1 MSSATVI
8 PVSKRLLRRLLLA
21 HHGLLAWSGGS
32 GPQGQGLPWRESLRG
47 PSGVLE
53 ALGRLGAI
61 QLDPVRVV
69 AENAHLV
76 LWNRVGDFHPAYL
89 DQLYRQKRLFEY
101 WAKERCL
108 LPLDDF
114 PLFRFRMDHPL
125 PDDPSLAE
133 AVDHVRRRLAEGP
146 LPARAMD
153 TGSRVVSAW
162 GGTRKA
168 TSKALELL
176 WARGEVVVAFRQGT
190 ERHFALAQEWLPDHL
205 HRANGSPDALLEK
218 YLQAQGVVDPR
229 DPWFGF
235 GAVPRT
241 ERRQRVADLVEAG
254 RLIPLEVAEVQRTYY
269 LHSRLLPLLEG
280 LAGAQVAPRTFL
292 LPPLDNLLWDR
303 TRLQELFDLV
313 YRWEIY
319 VPKAKRRYGPYAM
332 PVLEGERFV
341 AILDV
346 GRKDGRLVTRT
357 FWLGSPSPETE
368 ARIQDIKDRL
378 ADFLFT
384 PPRSSADAPSPKRD
398 SA

>member
-1 MSSATVI
+1 M
-8 PVSKRLLRRLLLA
+8 
-21 HHGLLAWSGGS
+21 
-32 GPQGQGLPWRESLRG
+32 
-47 PSGVLE
+47 
-53 ALGRLGAI
+53 
-61 QLDPVRVV
+61 
-69 AENAHLV
+69 
-76 LWNRVGDFHPAYL
+76 
-89 DQLYRQKRLFEY
+89 
-101 WAKERCL
+101 
-108 LPLDDF
+108 
-114 PLFRFRMDHPL
+114 
-125 PDDPSLAE
+125 
-133 AVDHVRRRLAEGP
+133 
-146 LPARAMD
+146 
-153 TGSRVVSAW
+153 
-162 GGTRKA
+162 
-168 TSKALELL
+168 
-176 WARGEVVVAFRQGT
+176 
-190 ERHFALAQEWLPDHL
+190 
-205 HRANGSPDALLEK
+205 
-218 YLQAQGVVDPR
+218 VDPR

-254 RLIPLEVAEVQRTYY
+254 RLIPLDVAEVQRPYY
-269 LHSRLLPLLEG
+269 LHPRLLPLLEG

-378 ADFLFT
+378 ADFLFA
-384 PPRSSADAPSPKRD
+384 PPRGSADDPSPKRG